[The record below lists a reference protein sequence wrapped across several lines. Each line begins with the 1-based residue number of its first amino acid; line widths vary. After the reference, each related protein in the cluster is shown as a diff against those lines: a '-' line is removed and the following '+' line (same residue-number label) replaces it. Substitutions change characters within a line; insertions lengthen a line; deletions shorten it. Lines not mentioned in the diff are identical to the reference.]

1 MRYRVEEL
9 ANRAGVGVDT
19 VRYYQSQRLL
29 PQPFR
34 EGRVAW
40 YTDAHLERI
49 GRIKEL
55 KAKGFTL
62 RSIARFVAAD
72 GDAADRALIEEVAD
86 TIPGAAGDDLLSLEE
101 LGERTGITSTL
112 LEAVIREGL
121 LVGAPGP
128 DGEMRFDAAD
138 IRVVEAGLALLTAGL
153 PLSELLALARDHDR
167 AMRNIARQ
175 AVDMFV
181 SFVRDPI
188 RAAAAD
194 EDEAAERL
202 VSAFRTMLP
211 ATTEMVGHHFRRVL
225 LAEARARIEAEGV
238 EEELAAI
245 DAEAETL
252 G

>member
-9 ANRAGVGVDT
+9 AKKAGVGVDT

-29 PQPFR
+29 PQPVR

-40 YTDAHLERI
+40 YTDDHLERI
-49 GRIKEL
+49 DRIREL

-62 RSIARFVAAD
+62 RSIARFVESDA
-72 GDAADRALIEEVAD
+72 DAADRALVEEVAG
-86 TIPGAAGDDLLSLEE
+86 TIPGASGEESLSLEE
-101 LGERTGITSTL
+101 LAERTGVTPTL

-128 DGEMRFDAAD
+128 DEEVRFGAGDV
-138 IRVVEAGLALLTAGL
+138 RVVEAGLALLETGL

-167 AMRNIARQ
+167 AMRKIARQ
-175 AVDMFV
+175 AVEMFV
-181 SFVRDPI
+181 RFVRDPI
-188 RAAAAD
+188 RVRARD

-238 EEELAAI
+238 EQELAAI
-245 DAEAETL
+245 DGEAETL